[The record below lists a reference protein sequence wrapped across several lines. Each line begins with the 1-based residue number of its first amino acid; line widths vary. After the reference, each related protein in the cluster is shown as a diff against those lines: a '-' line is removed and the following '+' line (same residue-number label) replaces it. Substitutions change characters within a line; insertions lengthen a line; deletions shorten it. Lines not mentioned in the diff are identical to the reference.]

1 MAQTLASVALSTL
14 VTINEG
20 GSPVE
25 FVVAKHNY
33 ESGRN
38 GAGRT
43 LLLRN
48 TYSTIMQYQTQAIN
62 YNDYDGC
69 LIDSYLNGEYKQL
82 LPADVQSAM
91 GTTKI
96 PYTYGGSAGPVM
108 SLERAI
114 FILSLFEMD
123 GIMPDTKANK
133 EGSPLPSETL
143 TYLRPRIA
151 DNEMP
156 QPWTRTPHQTTAN
169 YAFSIDMSTLGVGT
183 FVSNSCYIYP
193 SFTLPSDTTYVTDD
207 GAIVFNQEPSTPGE
221 ITVPVVGTRGE
232 AMAVSWTASTDPDGN
247 LSGYTLQRKV
257 NSGSWTEIYKGS
269 ALSYQDTLPDNASS
283 VQYRVQAYDTL
294 GLVSGW
300 KTSGS
305 VPVYGVPVLTVPQIV
320 MQGQS
325 VSVRWSPITGDCT
338 YTLQR
343 KANTDTDWVQVYSGP
358 NLTFSET
365 AGTWSSVQY
374 RVRGVISGVNGGWST
389 SGSIPGVDTGALV
402 ISGQDGSLGVLVNDV
417 PYTITTNTGNPVT
430 ATIIANG
437 SAIFSGTVS
446 SGEPGAISI
455 YDLDTGSGTIVIRAT
470 VQASEGTVSATR
482 TWTYSKA
489 TITFPQGGAVA
500 QLKKQGINI
509 FPKTLLECVRGAERL
524 APAWDSTQLLGNAPL
539 GNISSPGWYRICT
552 ATAPNGAGLFH
563 ISHSYNSGGPSD
575 LLVYANFTEY
585 GTALSV
591 ISSRYYKNVFPID
604 DLRITKEDTS
614 DTFHLDIHY
623 AISVMNSVG
632 LDAWVTSARGNF
644 SPKITLQSMAP
655 VDDAPA
661 GETVLI
667 TAEWI
672 SPPMSIGVEYRT
684 VERYLDKPVY
694 IKLVNCGT
702 FAAPGTTKTVTF
714 DNTGTLSRIV
724 DFGGEIME
732 SGSVWAFPTFLYGSS
747 YEDSSIVLA
756 EARVTGGNGLIYL
769 YTKTRDLTS
778 NSSYVWVKYTKNTD

>member
-25 FVVAKHNY
+25 FIVAKHDY

-62 YNDYDGC
+62 YNDYDEC

-143 TYLRPRIA
+143 SYLNHRIA
-151 DNEMP
+151 DAVMP

-183 FVSNSCYIYP
+183 RVSNNCYVYP

-207 GAIVFNQEPSTPGE
+207 GAIVFNREPSTPGK

-389 SGSIPGVDTGALV
+389 SGSIPVVDTGALV

-430 ATIIANG
+430 ATITANG

-500 QLKKQGINI
+500 QLKKQGMNI
-509 FPKTLLECVRGAERL
+509 FPKTLGECVRMPGGINLIEAL
-524 APAWDSTQLLGNAPL
+524 SKNAPGGFGWGDSIGIIRADSADESYETFCAKVEAVLANMPNYTARLVRAYPPMLYGYSVSTVSVLYKTDDSYAGIFNL
-539 GNISSPGWYRICT
+539 GSLDNTLCGWRMIKLRYPSS
-552 ATAPNGAGLFH
+552 
-563 ISHSYNSGGPSD
+563 
-575 LLVYANFTEY
+575 
-585 GTALSV
+585 
-591 ISSRYYKNVFPID
+591 
-604 DLRITKEDTS
+604 TS
-614 DTFHLDIHY
+614 DPVWMPFE
-623 AISVMNSVG
+623 
-632 LDAWVTSARGNF
+632 WVN
-644 SPKITLQSMAP
+644 
-655 VDDAPA
+655 
-661 GETVLI
+661 
-667 TAEWI
+667 
-672 SPPMSIGVEYRT
+672 PPLTENVEYRT
-684 VERYLDKPVY
+684 VERWNGSPVY
-694 IKLVNCGT
+694 VQCVNCGQMADGAQIDHGIEDINYVIRYEGMRTGIAIPQIYNHSLTDVWSCYVAYVNKTKIGLAAGTSAAIGNT
-702 FAAPGTTKTVTF
+702 FVT
-714 DNTGTLSRIV
+714 I
-724 DFGGEIME
+724 
-732 SGSVWAFPTFLYGSS
+732 W
-747 YEDSSIVLA
+747 
-756 EARVTGGNGLIYL
+756 
-769 YTKTRDLTS
+769 YTKIGE
-778 NSSYVWVKYTKNTD
+778 